1 MSVTV
6 QQPSAEPVP
15 ASSVTIELPNRASL
29 SLRFADSL
37 GRRTIRPALDRLV
50 VLADRGP
57 LRGSPAFRIAN
68 AAELVTV
75 PLRARRG
82 TRLRAVRLPGFRAE
96 WLWHKSIAG
105 PDDPDGGAILYFH
118 GGAFVAGGLHSHRR
132 LTGRITRAAGV
143 PLLNVDYRQLPA
155 AHFTGT
161 VADALHSYEHLL
173 GLGFAPEKI
182 VFAGDSAGGGLTFA
196 TALAARERGVPM
208 PGGIVAI
215 APWADLEPAQR
226 QAHRN
231 DPKDAVLSA
240 FSLSVLARVGF
251 AVGGELDPQ
260 WSPANHD
267 FTGLPAVFIQVGSTE
282 VLFADVEQLA
292 QRCHEAAVP
301 CTVQVWERAPHVFQA
316 LADILPD
323 ARTAIADIGRTI
335 RAFVDAG
342 ATPLPAGHS
351 TAA

>member
-1 MSVTV
+1 MSIAVK
-6 QQPSAEPVP
+6 QPGGEAGP
-15 ASSVTIELPNRASL
+15 ASSVTIELPNCASR
-29 SLRFADSL
+29 SLRFADDL
-37 GRRTIRPALDRLV
+37 GRRTIRPTLDRIV

-68 AAELVTV
+68 FAELVTL

-82 TRLRAVRLPGFRAE
+82 IRRRAVRLPDFRAE

-132 LTGRITRAAGV
+132 LAGRITHAAGV
-143 PLLNVDYRQLPA
+143 PLLNVAYRQLPA
-155 AHFTGT
+155 AHLTGT

-226 QAHRN
+226 QAHHN

-251 AVGGELDPQ
+251 AVDGELDPR

-267 FTGLPAVFIQVGSTE
+267 FAGLPPVFIQVGSTE
-282 VLFADVEQLA
+282 VLLADVEQLA

-301 CTVQVWERAPHVFQA
+301 CTVQIWERAPHVFQA
-316 LADILPD
+316 LADILPE
-323 ARTAIADIGRTI
+323 ARTAIADIGRAI
-335 RAFVDAG
+335 RAIIDAE
-342 ATPLPAGHS
+342 AAPLPTDHS